1 MSEIHCILFDLDGTL
16 LDTSYDFAW
25 ALNTLLAED
34 ALPPIPYWQI
44 RQTISQGGRAVVKL
58 GYPDVDEETLE
69 AKRQRFLQL
78 YNDHIS
84 VHTRL
89 FPTLDDSIRMLED
102 RGIPWGIVTNKPE
115 WLTHKLLD
123 EVPLPAQPQALVCG
137 DTLPVRKPHAEPM
150 HLAAEQCGVAPE
162 RCLYIGDHPRDIEAP
177 LNAGMQAGAA
187 LYGFLP
193 QHVDPMTWPA
203 HYFYQTPSE
212 ICQHIEK
219 IVSDAA

>member
-1 MSEIHCILFDLDGTL
+1 MNDIRCVLFDLDGTL

-25 ALNTLLAED
+25 ALNALRAED
-34 ALPPIPYWQI
+34 GLPPVPYWRI

-58 GYPDVDEETLE
+58 GYPDLEGEALE
-69 AKRQRFLQL
+69 AKRTRFLNL

-89 FPTLDDSIRMLED
+89 FPTLEDSIRTLEEK
-102 RGIPWGIVTNKPE
+102 GIPWGIVTNKPE

-123 EVPLPAQPQALVCG
+123 EITLPAEPRALVCG

-162 RCLYIGDHPRDIEAP
+162 HCLYIGDHPRDIEAP
-177 LNAGMQAGAA
+177 LNAGMLSGAA
-187 LYGFLP
+187 LYGYLP
-193 QHVDPMTWPA
+193 QDVDPMRWPA
-203 HYFYQTPSE
+203 HFFYHTPADILRHVE
-212 ICQHIEK
+212 QL
-219 IVSDAA
+219 